1 MGILVFLYSP
11 TKTTFLRSRMFA
23 SSEVDIVSR
32 EIQILSEEVS
42 LDALQARRIRLTN
55 MLIRYQSELRQL
67 EEVSGENI
75 SEEMAYNM
83 QNLRVKIDNLE

>member
-1 MGILVFLYSP
+1 
-11 TKTTFLRSRMFA
+11 MFA

-83 QNLRVKIDNLE
+83 QNLRVKIDNLEWMITELTQ